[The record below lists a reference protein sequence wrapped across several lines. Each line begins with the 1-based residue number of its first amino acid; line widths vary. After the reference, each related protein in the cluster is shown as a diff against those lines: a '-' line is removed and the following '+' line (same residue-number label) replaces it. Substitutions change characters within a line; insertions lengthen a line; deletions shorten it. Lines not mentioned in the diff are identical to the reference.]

1 MVTFPPILTCTATSA
16 PEEHPHRFHPIG
28 TSLSLQSGTLC
39 SEAVCASQKCNTQGW
54 EDSSVGRVL
63 AMQTQ
68 GLVHLQNPCMVAYA
82 NLGQVETDS
91 FLGIAG
97 QPIKPNQ
104 PVPGKIKRLY
114 ILKNTR

>member
-1 MVTFPPILTCTATSA
+1 MVTFLPPPPILTCTATSA

-28 TSLSLQSGTLC
+28 TSLPLQSGTLS
-39 SEAVCASQKCNTQGW
+39 SEAVCASQKCNPQGL

-68 GLVHLQNPCMVAYA
+68 GLVHLQNPCMVTHV
-82 NLGQVETDS
+82 NLRQVETDS

-97 QPIKPNQ
+97 QPVNPN
-104 PVPGKIKRLY
+104 
-114 ILKNTR
+114 